1 MFSDGRTKLY
11 NTLNPGNMQ
20 GYNAIGRLSGQSYSK
35 PQQGSGNWFENAIR
49 GFGDNIKHRAE
60 ATGNTWGTTG
70 AALKESGGNLIAP
83 AFSTLF
89 GTGYTSNESRK
100 QNEETQSVEEEN
112 KRRLTE
118 FANKYGYNEV
128 DDIYDALDNAKANN
142 DTAKLAEIN
151 NKIMPELQALTA
163 ENSKRIKNVT
173 DSHKDYRENNFVSKQ
188 INQDPGKF
196 LGDAITTESTM
207 VDIAA
212 LGTGLPMGVAA
223 NAIQGGA
230 EGVANELSENGFE
243 NFDLGRAAQN
253 AAIGTVSG
261 AATAGLNKGLNARML
276 KNGGTVLKPGGA
288 IKNGLNKAINSS
300 IGRGTISGAVGGAVG
315 AGTAS
320 ALSGQDIQTGLQNA
334 ISGATQG
341 AASGAVSGGIMG
353 TANKVGTKAINAID
367 NRFGTNIGDISKIGQ
382 KWTESGDDFNERLT
396 NTLNSGDSR
405 IGNWLNK
412 SSESG
417 VLNRLGNLGNRIADV
432 NSNDLEQLRRKYT
445 GTTFT
450 EDDLNSSTPAQDAY
464 EQGRGSFSDAL
475 KEYQEQ
481 TLRLN
486 ELLRRNDLSLDEFNE
501 RNSLKAKYFDDDYMP
516 TDDIPTGRNNNPTT
530 AGGWLKKAGKR
541 IVEDVNKTN
550 LGNRIETTGQPDA
563 WDRLAQENGYNSYD
577 EVIQRYMEANPDTP
591 LNPRGAA
598 GQILT
603 WLDQNPNTPTTAGG
617 WLKKAGQRVVEDVN
631 NSNLGNRIKAVSD
644 EYPDDIKNMKINDY
658 NAYADGQAESDDISQ
673 LGRKYTG
680 SNITNDDLA
689 SGAPAQNAYK
699 EGRGSFSDAL
709 NELIEQGGDIVRDKN
724 GNLSLSQKVSE
735 AEIVETPTQK
745 AKNPQTEVYEALTG
759 KKGTTKTSLENKLR
773 NEAGLKLQQQ
783 YGTIDKPTAKATN
796 APETLQ
802 EIAQMGFTKPA
813 DVERMADLITGSNG
827 EVSKLVSNLVA
838 TAEPIDTFS
847 GETKGQTL
855 DDYIDLSI
863 QRHGLDGIREGKA
876 VKSQINA
883 LMKSLPSRAEGSI
896 DFQDSATDVF
906 KLTQLLDSEAANY
919 EGRSGMN
926 YGTTTPDKLRAA
938 QVLKDVSNLQKE
950 RIYATADVKKAL
962 TPDVADNLKSM
973 DPNNKAWADTV
984 DNKIMNAKSVADL
997 RSIQK
1002 PWVRAK
1008 KIIDNGYMNSVT
1020 FGGRNAGRNG
1030 IPSLTKRGIAGAV
1043 LDMTVNSKP
1052 GLRLQAKALDRAADV
1067 AAKNANNATTNTVAT
1082 DMATSTTPTTNA
1094 TIAADV
1100 ATNAM
1105 PTTNAQ
1111 TQVWDMFNRNNTANI
1126 IGRNLG
1132 ERIGNEQAEKT
1143 AEEGYVQSLAA
1154 TTAVDNTLESLS
1166 VPNSATMASAPM
1178 YNSVY
1183 TEPIAEQ
1190 TQQTGNSYVQPTGD
1204 YWTDVIG
1211 RALSRAID
1219 ENNVEAFSTL
1229 YEMYQDSLGNLSKN
1243 NASGSSDT
1251 SQLNASQQAQLAKF
1265 DAADSAID
1273 ELETLFNNAGGGK
1286 GPIFGNLQGFAGNL
1300 GIDSGAKT
1308 YNDMA
1313 EGLVNQI
1320 SAAIGKTDSLNT
1332 EGEVKRALKLIPQLT
1347 DDATTARNKLEE
1359 LRRMLQTTKASY
1371 NSAYGIAY

>member
-1 MFSDGRTKLY
+1 MFNNGRTKLY
-11 NTLNPGNMQ
+11 NTLNPGGGQ
-20 GYNAIGRLSGQSYSK
+20 GYNAIGRISSQSYSK
-35 PQQGSGNWFENAIR
+35 PKQESGNWFENAIR

-60 ATGNTWGTTG
+60 ATGNTWGTTA

-128 DDIYDALDNAKANN
+128 NDIYDALDNAKANN

-173 DSHKDYRENNFVSKQ
+173 NSHKDYRENNFVSKQ

-207 VDIAA
+207 VDLAS

-230 EGVANELSENGFE
+230 EGIANELSENGFE

-261 AATAGLNKGLNARML
+261 AATAGINKGLNTRML

-288 IKNGLNKAINSS
+288 IKNTLNKAINSS
-300 IGRGTISGAVGGAVG
+300 VGRGMISGAVGGGVG

-320 ALSGQDIQTGLQNA
+320 ALSGQDIQTGIQNTL
-334 ISGATQG
+334 SGATQG
-341 AASGAVSGGIMG
+341 SVSGGVSGGIMG
-353 TANKVGTKAINAID
+353 VANKIGTKAINAID
-367 NRFGTNIGDISKIGQ
+367 NNFGTNLGDISKTGQ
-382 KWTESGDDFNERLT
+382 RWTESGDTFNERLT

-417 VLNRLGNLGNRIADV
+417 MLGRLGNLGNRISDV
-432 NSNDLEQLRRKYT
+432 TNDNYVGVDTLGNRTEYTPEQLAKLIQEY
-445 GTTFT
+445 
-450 EDDLNSSTPAQDAY
+450 DNY
-464 EQGRGSFSDAL
+464 EAPETLSGNSFSEVDETVGPAGGKLMTIYETMNGGEEVNPYNQKSWQKFENWVDA
-475 KEYQEQ
+475 Q
-481 TLRLN
+481 
-486 ELLRRNDLSLDEFNE
+486 
-501 RNSLKAKYFDDDYMP
+501 
-516 TDDIPTGRNNNPTT
+516 RNNNPTT

-577 EVIQRYMEANPDTP
+577 EVIQRYMEANPNTP

-617 WLKKAGQRVVEDVN
+617 WLKKAGQRLVEDVN
-631 NSNLGNRIKAVSD
+631 NSNLGNRIKAVD
-644 EYPDDIKNMKINDY
+644 NEYPDDIKNMKINDY
-658 NAYADGQAESDDISQ
+658 NAYADGQAPT
-673 LGRKYTG
+673 R
-680 SNITNDDLA
+680 
-689 SGAPAQNAYK
+689 GAIDEPEYPDSIRNMK
-699 EGRGSFSDAL
+699 I
-709 NELIEQGGDIVRDKN
+709 NEYQVP
-724 GNLSLSQKVSE
+724 E
-735 AEIVETPTQK
+735 AEVVETPTQK
-745 AKNPQTEVYEALTG
+745 AKNPETEVYEALTG
-759 KKGTTKTSLENKLR
+759 KKGITKTSLENKLR

-838 TAEPIDTFS
+838 TAKPIDTFS

-1020 FGGRNAGRNG
+1020 FGGRNAGRGG

-1067 AAKNANNATTNTVAT
+1067 AAKNANNATTDTV
-1082 DMATSTTPTTNA
+1082 
-1094 TIAADV
+1094 AADV
-1100 ATNAM
+1100 AAGAT

-1143 AEEGYVQSLAA
+1143 AEEGYVQPLAA

-1166 VPNSATMASAPM
+1166 VPSSATMASAPM

-1190 TQQTGNSYVQPTGD
+1190 TQQTDNSYVQPTGD

-1243 NASGSSDT
+1243 TASGSSDT

>member
-1 MFSDGRTKLY
+1 
-11 NTLNPGNMQ
+11 MQ

-35 PQQGSGNWFENAIR
+35 PKQESGNWFENAIR

-60 ATGNTWGTTG
+60 AAGNTWGTTG

-450 EDDLNSSTPAQDAY
+450 ENDLNSSTPAQDAY

-603 WLDQNPNTPTTAGG
+603 WFDQNPNTPTTAGG
-617 WLKKAGQRVVEDVN
+617 WLKKAGQRVIEDVN
-631 NSNLGNRIKAVSD
+631 NSNLGNRIKAVD
-644 EYPDDIKNMKINDY
+644 NEYPDDIKNMKINDY
-658 NAYADGQAESDDISQ
+658 NAYADGQADAETEVI
-673 LGRKYTG
+673 
-680 SNITNDDLA
+680 
-689 SGAPAQNAYK
+689 APAQK
-699 EGRGSFSDAL
+699 TRKTSSRRTP
-709 NELIEQGGDIVRDKN
+709 V
-724 GNLSLSQKVSE
+724 VE
-735 AEIVETPTQK
+735 AEIVEDATQK
-745 AKNPQTEVYEALTG
+745 V
-759 KKGTTKTSLENKLR
+759 R
-773 NEAGLKLQQQ
+773 N
-783 YGTIDKPTAKATN
+783 
-796 APETLQ
+796 PETEMYNTL
-802 EIAQMGFTKPA
+802 TKK
-813 DVERMADLITGSNG
+813 S
-827 EVSKLVSNLVA
+827 
-838 TAEPIDTFS
+838 
-847 GETKGQTL
+847 TL
-855 DDYIDLSI
+855 DD
-863 QRHGLDGIREGKA
+863 
-876 VKSQINA
+876 
-883 LMKSLPSRAEGSI
+883 
-896 DFQDSATDVF
+896 
-906 KLTQLLDSEAANY
+906 LDSSFEPDMSKSVQKRNKLQALGKQLQQSAKTQKYAALFDALD
-919 EGRSGMN
+919 EKVAARAIETDAPTRLSELGIEPEN
-926 YGTTTPDKLRAA
+926 YGELAKTSDYVNGVLSKVAKNSKLMVNEPDLPTMLR
-938 QVLKDVSNLQKE
+938 
-950 RIYATADVKKAL
+950 
-962 TPDVADNLKSM
+962 ADNLDVSMSDDAVKTYNKYINQIVPDGPSPSEYSASELLEKSRWLGQKAEKITGKDSADIKAALREAKRITRNVAGDAM
-973 DPNNKAWADTV
+973 SKAGLTGPETDAKIANGLAKLGYDKKVQDYYTASVDGRSPNVTELINRTSLAEQARDMSNNMGKSRYRRSASTAPMGVGRMILRESGLEEPMKTV
-984 DNKIMNAKSVADL
+984 L
-997 RSIQK
+997 RSTIS
-1002 PWVRAK
+1002 P
-1008 KIIDNGYMNSVT
+1008 
-1020 FGGRNAGRNG
+1020 
-1030 IPSLTKRGIAGAV
+1030 IAG
-1043 LDMTVNSKP
+1043 
-1052 GLRLQAKALDRAADV
+1052 QATNLAGKV
-1067 AAKNANNATTNTVAT
+1067 IEGVGNIGTKVGGNTTPTA
-1082 DMATSTTPTTNA
+1082 ATSTP
-1094 TIAADV
+1094 
-1100 ATNAM
+1100 
-1105 PTTNAQ
+1105 Q

-1143 AEEGYVQSLAA
+1143 AEEGYVQPLAA

-1229 YEMYQDSLGNLSKN
+1229 YDMYQDSLNNLSKN
-1243 NASGSSDT
+1243 TTSGSSDT

-1286 GPIFGNLQGFAGNL
+1286 GPIFGNLQNIGGNIGL
-1300 GIDSGAKT
+1300 DSGAKT

-1371 NSAYGIAY
+1371 NSVYGIAY